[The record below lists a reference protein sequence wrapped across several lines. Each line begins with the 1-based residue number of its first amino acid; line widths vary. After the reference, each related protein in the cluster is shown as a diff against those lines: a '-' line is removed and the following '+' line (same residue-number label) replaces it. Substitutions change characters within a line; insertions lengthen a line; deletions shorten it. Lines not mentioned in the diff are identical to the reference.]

1 MSLIFKFFLIIL
13 LLFNVSCK
21 GNKSE
26 DINLITEKDID
37 LQMIDAYKE
46 GLEFLEKG
54 DGLSAS
60 NKFNEAELLYPQSIW
75 ASRSSLMSAYSL
87 YSSMYFIDA
96 IDELDR
102 FFIVYPNH
110 EREVYAYYL
119 LAICYYDQ
127 IVDEKKDLAPKQNK
141 TLKL

>member
-1 MSLIFKFFLIIL
+1 M
-13 LLFNVSCK
+13 LFNVSCK

-75 ASRSSLMSAYSL
+75 ASRS
-87 YSSMYFIDA
+87 
-96 IDELDR
+96 
-102 FFIVYPNH
+102 
-110 EREVYAYYL
+110 
-119 LAICYYDQ
+119 
-127 IVDEKKDLAPKQNK
+127 
-141 TLKL
+141 